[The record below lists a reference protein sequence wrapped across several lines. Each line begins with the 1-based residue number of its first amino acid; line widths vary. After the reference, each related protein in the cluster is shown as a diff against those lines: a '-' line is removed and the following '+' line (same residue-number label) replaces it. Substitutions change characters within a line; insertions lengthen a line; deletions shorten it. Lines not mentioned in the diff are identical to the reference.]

1 MDKYLI
7 RKPRTQ
13 DSAPAQDSSS
23 SSKRIRV
30 DFNLENLPSDPG
42 LREKISSYHPNHH
55 DEIRRYY
62 LTKGP
67 CQPVLHSD
75 DYPIS
80 FFSGKPRRFLSKW
93 YKDRCW
99 LEYSIDKDAVFCFYC
114 YLFGQ
119 DVGKQGG
126 GDTFVTKGFKLW
138 NQKDKLN
145 SHVGGVN
152 SAHYQAVKKGNDLLN
167 EKQHIQSVF
176 VKQSNQDKIDY
187 RIQLNAIVDCIR
199 FLLCRGLAFRGHDES
214 QDSSDKGNFLELV
227 QFLGDHNESI
237 NEVLQKASKNCKL
250 THPDI
255 QKDIVNAIARE
266 TSKAIIKDLDN
277 GFFSILVDESR
288 DISVKEQMA
297 LVLRYVN
304 KEGIIIERFLGIVH
318 VASTTALSLKH
329 AIECLLCEHNL
340 SLSNLR
346 GQGYDGA
353 SNMQGD
359 INGLKTLILKENKS
373 AFYVHCF
380 AHQLQLT
387 LVAVAK
393 NHINIAEFFYVVSNL
408 VTVVGGSCKRRDALR
423 DTQFAKIKEDLEN
436 GVRRSGQGLNQE
448 TNLKRPG
455 DTRWGSYYGT
465 ILSLILMFSAVVDVL
480 EIIEEDG
487 LSDQK
492 VEARSI
498 MRSILS
504 FEFVFALHLMKNI
517 LGITNELSIALQKK
531 NQDIVNAMDLVKVSK
546 QRLQV
551 MRDDGWASLLA
562 EVSLFCTS
570 HDIPILD
577 MEVIFVVSGRPRR
590 NTQQNTNLHH
600 YRVELFYTVI
610 DMQLQ
615 ELNNRFSEANTDLL
629 LCMACLNPSNSFV
642 AFDKEKLI
650 RLAKFYPSDFLGTD
664 ILALDSQLQN
674 YIFDM
679 RSNDFFLELQGV
691 SELAEKLV
699 STRKHETY
707 PLVYLLVK
715 LALTL
720 PVATA
725 TVERSFSAMKYVKNE
740 LRNRMG
746 DQWMNDCLIVYIEK
760 DVACSI
766 DNETIM
772 QRFQNMKTRR
782 KQL

>member
-13 DSAPAQDSSS
+13 DSSPMQDSSP
-23 SSKRIRV
+23 SSKQ
-30 DFNLENLPSDPG
+30 NLG
-42 LREKISSYHPNHH
+42 LRQKISSYHPNNH
-55 DEIRRYY
+55 DEIRRHY
-62 LTKGP
+62 LGKGP
-67 CQPVLHSD
+67 CRPPH
-75 DYPIS
+75 DYPVS
-80 FFSGKPRRFLSKW
+80 YFSGKPRRFRVKW
-93 YKDRCW
+93 YVTRNW
-99 LEYSIDKDAVFCFYC
+99 LEYSIAKDAAFCFYC
-114 YLFGQ
+114 YLFEK

-126 GDTFVTKGFKLW
+126 GDTFL
-138 NQKDKLN
+138 D

-152 SAHYQAVKKGNDLLN
+152 SAHNQAVKKSEDLQK
-167 EKQHIQSVF
+167 EKQHIQSVL
-176 VKQSNQDKIDY
+176 VKQSNQDKVEY
-187 RIQLNAIVDCIR
+187 RIQLNAIVDC
-199 FLLCRGLAFRGHDES
+199 LL
-214 QDSSDKGNFLELV
+214 

-237 NEVLQKASKNCKL
+237 NEVMQNTWKNCKL
-250 THPDI
+250 THHDI
-255 QKDIVNAIARE
+255 QKDM
-266 TSKAIIKDLDN
+266 DLDN

-304 KEGIIIERFLGIVH
+304 KQGIIIER
-318 VASTTALSLKH
+318 LSR
-329 AIECLLCEHNL
+329 
-340 SLSNLR
+340 LR

-359 INGLKTLILKENKS
+359 IN

-393 NHINIAEFFYVVSNL
+393 NHINIADFFYVVSNL
-408 VTVVGGSCKRRDALR
+408 VTVVGGSY
-423 DTQFAKIKEDLEN
+423 LEN

-448 TNLKRPG
+448 TNLKCPG
-455 DTRWGSYYGT
+455 DTRRGSYYGT
-465 ILSLILMFSAVVDVL
+465 ILNLILMFSAVAYVL

-487 LSDQK
+487 LFDQK

-498 MRSILS
+498 MSLILS

-531 NQDIVNAMDLVKVSK
+531 KNQDIVNAIDLVKVSK
-546 QRLQV
+546 QRWQV
-551 MRDDGWASLLA
+551 MRDDEWISLLT
-562 EVSLFCTS
+562 EVSSFCAT
-570 HDIPILD
+570 HDIPILNMD
-577 MEVIFVVSGRPRR
+577 EIFVVSGRPQR
-590 NTQQNTNLHH
+590 NTQQNTNLYH

-615 ELNNRFSEANTDLL
+615 ELNNRFQ
-629 LCMACLNPSNSFV
+629 SNSFV
-642 AFDKEKLI
+642 AFNKEKLI
-650 RLAKFYPSDFLGTD
+650 HLAKFYPYDFPGID

-674 YIFDM
+674 FIFDM
-679 RSNDFFLELQGV
+679 RNNDLFLELQGV

-699 STRKHETY
+699 STKKHKAY

-715 LALTL
+715 LTLTL
-720 PVATA
+720 LVATA
-725 TVERSFSAMKYVKNE
+725 TVERSFSAMKYIKNK
-740 LRNRMG
+740 LRNQIR
-746 DQWMNDCLIVYIEK
+746 DQWMNDCLVVYIEK

-772 QRFQNMKTRR
+772 QRFQKMKNRR
-782 KQL
+782 RQL

>member
-13 DSAPAQDSSS
+13 DSSPVQDSFPVQDSST
-23 SSKRIRV
+23 SSKRIRI

-42 LREKISSYHPNHH
+42 LPQKISSYHPNNH

-67 CQPVLHSD
+67 CQPVLQN
-75 DYPIS
+75 YPVS
-80 FFSGKPRRFLSKW
+80 YFSEKPCRFRSEW
-93 YKDRCW
+93 YINRKW
-99 LEYSIDKDAVFCFYC
+99 LEYSIDKDAAFCFYC

-126 GDTFVTKGFKLW
+126 GETFVTKGFKLW
-138 NQKDKLN
+138 NHVAKLD
-145 SHVGGVN
+145 SHVGEVN
-152 SAHYQAVKKGNDLLN
+152 SAHNQAVKKSEDLLK
-167 EKQHIQSVF
+167 EKQHIRSVF
-176 VKQSNQDKIDY
+176 VKQSKQDKTEY
-187 RIQLNAIVDCIR
+187 WIQLNAIVDCVK
-199 FLLCRGLAFRGHDES
+199 FLLCRRLAFRGHNES
-214 QDSSDKGNFLELV
+214 QGSSDRGNFLELLK
-227 QFLGDHNESI
+227 FLGDHNESI
-237 NEVLQKASKNCKL
+237 NEVLQKSWKNCKL
-250 THPDI
+250 THFDI
-255 QKDIVNAIARE
+255 QKDMVNAIARE
-266 TSKAIIKDLDN
+266 TSKVIINDLDN

-329 AIECLLCEHNL
+329 AIEGLLCEHNL

-408 VTVVGGSCKRRDALR
+408 VTIVGGSCKRRDALR
-423 DTQFAKIKEDLEN
+423 DAQFAKIKEDLEN

-465 ILSLILMFSAVVDVL
+465 ILNLILMFSAVVDVL

-498 MRSILS
+498 MR
-504 FEFVFALHLMKNI
+504 
-517 LGITNELSIALQKK
+517 TNE
-531 NQDIVNAMDLVKVSK
+531 V
-546 QRLQV
+546 R
-551 MRDDGWASLLA
+551 W
-562 EVSLFCTS
+562 
-570 HDIPILD
+570 
-577 MEVIFVVSGRPRR
+577 VI
-590 NTQQNTNLHH
+590 
-600 YRVELFYTVI
+600 
-610 DMQLQ
+610 
-615 ELNNRFSEANTDLL
+615 
-629 LCMACLNPSNSFV
+629 
-642 AFDKEKLI
+642 
-650 RLAKFYPSDFLGTD
+650 SDCWRGHFKD
-664 ILALDSQLQN
+664 
-674 YIFDM
+674 
-679 RSNDFFLELQGV
+679 
-691 SELAEKLV
+691 LAEKCQV
-699 STRKHETY
+699 SSAEYTTR
-707 PLVYLLVK
+707 VK
-715 LALTL
+715 LEMFPFLG
-720 PVATA
+720 V
-725 TVERSFSAMKYVKNE
+725 YVFGARFNYNIF
-740 LRNRMG
+740 LVNNRMVG
-746 DQWMNDCLIVYIEK
+746 
-760 DVACSI
+760 
-766 DNETIM
+766 
-772 QRFQNMKTRR
+772 
-782 KQL
+782 